1 MRILDV
7 ERPERHGLFERI
19 LRRNTMRFKLVQTL
33 SMSNSHTFSIV
44 ILCCG
49 KNLATLNELQA
60 TTYIIQKIVLLI

>member
-1 MRILDV
+1 
-7 ERPERHGLFERI
+7 
-19 LRRNTMRFKLVQTL
+19 MRFKLVQTL

-60 TTYIIQKIVLLI
+60 TTYIIRKIVLLI